1 MEKMI
6 AEFNKG
12 SAEILENIE
21 KQEYQRLETMRVALT
36 SFSASIQSLVQ
47 QHESLHKL
55 IDIEFSNV
63 DASKDI
69 LSFIQ
74 KNSTFAENERLRT
87 LYKELGLYTPLSD
100 DTHPSHDRLR
110 GAGLVVEKTSRAMA

>member
-12 SAEILENIE
+12 SAEILESIE
-21 KQEYQRLETMRVALT
+21 KQEYQRLETMRVT
-36 SFSASIQSLVQ
+36 MNSFSASIHSLVN

-55 IDIEFSNV
+55 IDIEFSNI

-69 LSFIQ
+69 LSFI
-74 KNSTFAENERLRT
+74 
-87 LYKELGLYTPLSD
+87 
-100 DTHPSHDRLR
+100 
-110 GAGLVVEKTSRAMA
+110 